1 VRAVTTR
8 TDAPVT
14 TGRRLRD
21 LGAVLLL
28 LLGIGVM
35 LGASAL
41 IDLRLTALICGVLA
55 FTSGAALA
63 VDRSDT

>member
-1 VRAVTTR
+1 MRAVTTR
-8 TDAPVT
+8 ADTPVT

-21 LGAVLLL
+21 LGAVVLL
-28 LLGIGVM
+28 LLGVGVM
-35 LGASAL
+35 LAASAL

-55 FTSGAALA
+55 FACGAALA